1 MNSSFQR
8 FSHSVA
14 YWVTS
19 AVGLSS
25 LKPFSITSGATLPV
39 GSITSSG
46 SSRPSRTSA
55 VIVSIWEKS
64 TGVAIAA
71 RLRIGISG
79 WRAAESR
86 LSTPPKQ

>member
-14 YWVTS
+14 YCVTS

-25 LKPFSITSGATLPV
+25 LKPFSITSGGTLPV
-39 GSITSSG
+39 GSTTSSG

-55 VIVSIWEKS
+55 VIVSICEKS
-64 TGVAIAA
+64 TGVAISA
-71 RLRIGISG
+71 RLRIGSSG

>member
-25 LKPFSITSGATLPV
+25 LKPFSITSGGDVAGRLDDVLRVEP
-39 GSITSSG
+39 
-46 SSRPSRTSA
+46 A
-55 VIVSIWEKS
+55 VAHERRDRLHLEKS

-79 WRAAESR
+79 WRAAESSE
-86 LSTPPKQ
+86 STPPKQ